1 MKKQFFSFLLLM
13 LVSPLVMFAQ
23 QQDTTKLDNNA
34 AIFYNKSVGLVKEGN
49 LKDALAYVDSAIAI
63 AKDYRLSFLKA
74 QIYKKLEDNNNA
86 IAQLQECIALNKSYD
101 PAYLQLSAIYSTQKE
116 YDKVIAL
123 NKELIANTQD
133 AQKKNDAE
141 MMIAEAENT
150 IAVDFLNSGVDLI
163 KASKFDE
170 ALQAFDKSLALK
182 KVAKAYFYKG
192 YTYKQM
198 QKPEEAKKEF
208 GTAIQL
214 DSAYVMA
221 YISIAEI
228 YREAKDSKS
237 AIPYYIKAVSLA
249 PDEAKKA
256 AFKEALRTAYV
267 SVGLTAFTEK
277 KWDASIESLN
287 KSLEIAK
294 NDKALLNLG
303 RAYSEKKQWDLALQS
318 FDASLDSTLAKKS
331 VTPGSVAYYKAKMY
345 QSKGDSKKALEQFK
359 LALTD
364 DNFKKFAQSEID
376 AMNAP
381 KDAKKPK

>member
-1 MKKQFFSFLLLM
+1 MKKQFFSFLLLL

-74 QIYKKLEDNNNA
+74 QIYKKLEDNTNA
-86 IAQLQECIALNKSYD
+86 IVQLQECITLNKSYD
-101 PAYLQLSAIYSTQKE
+101 PAYLQLSAIYSTQKQ

-133 AQKKNDAE
+133 AQKKTDAE
-141 MMIAEAENT
+141 MMIAEAENA
-150 IAVDFLNSGVDLI
+150 IAINYLNAGVDQI
-163 KASKFDE
+163 TAGKFEE
-170 ALQAFDKSLALK
+170 ALQNFDKSLALK
-182 KVAKAYFYKG
+182 KDIKVYYYKG
-192 YTYKQM
+192 VTYTKM
-198 QKPEEAKKEF
+198 QKPEEAKAEF
-208 GTAIQL
+208 NTAIQM
-214 DSAYVMA
+214 DATYAPA
-221 YISIAEI
+221 YIALANI
-228 YREAKDSKS
+228 YREAKDYKS
-237 AIPYYIKAVSLA
+237 AIPFYQKAIDNTA
-249 PDEAKKA
+249 EENKKA
-256 AFKEALRTAYV
+256 ALKEALRIAHFMMGMT
-267 SVGLTAFTEK
+267 SFSEK

-294 NDKALLNLG
+294 NDRALLSLG
-303 RAYSEKKQWDLALQS
+303 RAYAEKKQWDLALQS
-318 FDASLDSTLAKKS
+318 FDASLDSTLAKRT

-345 QSKGDSKKALEQFK
+345 QSKGDSKKAMEQFK

-364 DNFKKFAQSEID
+364 DGYKKFAQSEID

-381 KDAKKPK
+381 KDAKKK